1 MAKKKK
7 KKNDSTLNSAIG
19 QIKKKYGEGSIMKL
33 GADAKVDVDV
43 IPTGAINLDA
53 ALGVGGIPRGR
64 ITEIYG
70 EEASGKTTLALHIA
84 AEAQKLDGVIAFI
97 DAEHALD
104 PIYARKLGIN
114 TDEMLISQPDTGE
127 QALEIA
133 ETLVRSNAVDLII
146 VDSVA
151 ALVPQSEIDGEMGDS
166 HVGLQARLMSQALRK
181 LTGIISK
188 SNCSLIFINQ
198 TRMKIGVTPYM
209 NPRTTTGGVALK
221 FYTSLRIYLKKGPSI
236 KDSPSKDIIG
246 TVIWVKIVKNKLA
259 PPFKQAQ
266 FDIIYGEGI
275 SEESVLIEEG
285 VERDIIDKKG
295 SWYSYKDTQLGQGKQ
310 QSMEFLKE
318 NDKIRNEIEKKVK
331 IELGLIKDDTA
342 EKKNDEDNKDKEKK
356 KKK

>member
-1 MAKKKK
+1 MKKEDYKE
-7 KKNDSTLNSAIG
+7 SLVTAMG
-19 QIKKKYGEGSIMKL
+19 QIRKKYGEGSIMRL
-33 GADAKVDVDV
+33 GEGPRIDIET

-64 ITEIYG
+64 VSEIYG

-104 PIYARKLGIN
+104 PSYARKLGIN

-127 QALEIA
+127 QALEIV

-151 ALVPQSEIDGEMGDS
+151 ALVPQAEIEGDMGDT

-181 LTGIISK
+181 LTGVIGK

-221 FYTSLRIYLKKGPSI
+221 FYASIRIEVKAGPKI
-236 KDSPSKDIIG
+236 KTASNEIIG
-246 TVIWVKIVKNKLA
+246 NVIWVKIVKNKLA
-259 PPFKQAQ
+259 PPFRSVQ
-266 FDIIYGEGI
+266 FDIIYGKGI
-275 SEESVLIEEG
+275 SSLGILVDEAVNAN
-285 VERDIIDKKG
+285 IIQKKG
-295 SWYSYKDTQLGQGKQ
+295 SWYSYEGTQIGQGKDQ
-310 QSMEFLKE
+310 TKDYLRE
-318 NDKIRNEIEKKVK
+318 NPKVKDQLEKKS
-331 IELGLIKDDTA
+331 
-342 EKKNDEDNKDKEKK
+342 EKSTRHRSTY
-356 KKK
+356 